1 MNTAKD
7 NFDALLNFFQNYP
20 EYAKNPFWIAG

>member
-7 NFDALLNFFQNYP
+7 N
-20 EYAKNPFWIAG
+20 